1 MGSQNGSL
9 SPLPLHVFMVSF
21 PGQGHVN
28 PILRLGKRLASKGLL
43 VTFSAPET
51 VGVEMRKANAKISEE
66 PTPYG
71 DGFIRFEF
79 FDDEFD
85 PYGPHGG
92 DLDFQLEQME
102 RVGSVKLSRILDEH
116 ERQGRPVSCMINNP
130 FIPWVSDVAEKH
142 GIPCAVLWVQSCAS
156 FSAYYHYQNELVR
169 FPSETEPF
177 LDVQLPCMPLLKYD
191 EFPSFL
197 HPSSPYKF
205 LARAILGQFKSLSKP
220 FCILMDTFQ
229 ELEPEV
235 LEYMSKLCPIKTVG
249 PLFLTPKSTGG
260 GPSGDVRGDLV
271 KVDSCTEWLDSK
283 PISSVVYISFGSVVE
298 LKQEQVDEIAYGL
311 LNSGVSFLWVRKPPK
326 PVFRPTVLPDG
337 FLEKVGD
344 NGKVVQW
351 CLQEQVL
358 AHPSVAC
365 FMTHCGWNS
374 SMEAITSG
382 VPVVAFPQWG
392 DQVTDAKYLVDVFKI
407 GVRLSRGDAEN
418 MVTTRDEV
426 EKCLIEATRGAKAAE
441 MKENALKWKKKA
453 EEAVAEGGSSDR
465 NLEEFVEE
473 VRNRCG
479 GGKH

>member
-1 MGSQNGSL
+1 MGSENGGV
-9 SPLPLHVFMVSF
+9 PPLHVFMVSF

-28 PILRLGKRLASKGLL
+28 PLLRLGKRLAGKGLL
-43 VTFSAPET
+43 VTFSAPEH
-51 VGVEMRKANAKISEE
+51 VGVEMRKANSKISEE

-85 PYGPHGG
+85 PCGPHGT
-92 DLDFQLEQME
+92 DLDFQLDQME
-102 RVGSVKLSRILDEH
+102 RVGSVKLSGILDKH
-116 ERQGRPVSCMINNP
+116 EKQGRPVSCLINNP

-142 GIPCAVLWVQSCAS
+142 GIPSAVLWVQSCAS
-156 FSAYYHYQNELVR
+156 FSAYYHYQNKLVP
-169 FPSETEPF
+169 FPTETEPF

-197 HPSSPYKF
+197 HPSSQYKF
-205 LARAILGQFKSLSKP
+205 LARAILHQFANLSKP
-220 FCILMDTFQ
+220 FRVLMETFQ

-235 LEYMSKLCPIKTVG
+235 IEYMSKLCPIKPVG
-249 PLFLTPKSTGG
+249 PLFLTHGG
-260 GPSGDVRGDLV
+260 AAGAADVRGDFV
-271 KVDSCTEWLDSK
+271 KVDNCTEWLDSK
-283 PISSVVYISFGSVVE
+283 AESSVVYISFGSIVI
-298 LKQEQVDEIAYGL
+298 LKQEQVDEIAHGL
-311 LNSGVSFLWVRKPPK
+311 MNSGLSFLWVRKPP
-326 PVFRPTVLPDG
+326 PPAFSPTVLPDG

-351 CLQEQVL
+351 CSQEQVL

-382 VPVVAFPQWG
+382 VAVVAFPGWG
-392 DQVTDAKYLVDVFKI
+392 DQVTDAKFLVDVFKI
-407 GVRLSRGDAEN
+407 GVRLSRGDAEGRII
-418 MVTTRDEV
+418 TRDEV
-426 EKCLIEATRGAKAAE
+426 EKCLIEATRGEKAAE

-453 EEAVAEGGSSDR
+453 EEAVAPGGSSDR
-465 NLEEFVEE
+465 NLEEFVDEI
-473 VRNRCG
+473 RNKCG